1 MIATTIYNTYRF
13 CNVTGRSSGMVP
25 PILLLLSIL
34 HSIDSKKKMVRHS
47 NLDTIKQRE
56 HKLNWQK
63 KI

>member
-34 HSIDSKKKMVRHS
+34 HSIDSKKKIGQTLKSGYNQTKRA
-47 NLDTIKQRE
+47 
-56 HKLNWQK
+56 
-63 KI
+63 